1 MKKLSLVLLVIV
13 VQVILVSD
21 RNRDAL
27 RKASMFVSDLSCKK
41 DGWTEFTSVEGNF
54 AVRFPKPPTES
65 PHSDGKDTVEQRN
78 VRVVINENVVY
89 DVGYGWANERVEI
102 SPA

>member
-41 DGWTEFTSVEGNF
+41 DG
-54 AVRFPKPPTES
+54 
-65 PHSDGKDTVEQRN
+65 
-78 VRVVINENVVY
+78 
-89 DVGYGWANERVEI
+89 
-102 SPA
+102 